1 MNTSVNKI
9 SDNADYDQ
17 SRQYSLNDSQKDKSR
32 TTSSITE
39 QLIKEVREEMESD
52 EDMDSDEDFKAQM
65 EKDVSRL
72 SQMRVQRSESKVFL
86 DQDLGEISEQE
97 QNLLDYDW
105 DEFKTDVN
113 KKTLLSRLDKS
124 MKRRMKLIV
133 YKDPEQ

>member
-133 YKDPEQ
+133 YKDPEA

>member
-1 MNTSVNKI
+1 
-9 SDNADYDQ
+9 
-17 SRQYSLNDSQKDKSR
+17 
-32 TTSSITE
+32 
-39 QLIKEVREEMESD
+39 
-52 EDMDSDEDFKAQM
+52 
-65 EKDVSRL
+65 
-72 SQMRVQRSESKVFL
+72 MRVQRSESKVFL